1 MIFLKRIL
9 HKLFDFLDNVTEE
22 KCNMIRDELWAFYSE
37 ILNEFEPYKVGKNR
51 HVKDDFKTIF
61 EQLSYLLEK
70 IEGGK
75 NLPSTSDEERI
86 WGFIQGVFWATG
98 VFTLD
103 ELRAHLKN
111 KFDDEPYPIKLE
123 DFEE

>member
-1 MIFLKRIL
+1 MILKKII
-9 HKLFDFLDNVTEE
+9 HKVFDLLEKLTEE

-70 IEGGK
+70 IESGK

-98 VFTLD
+98 VFTLN

-111 KFDDEPYPIKLE
+111 KFDNEPYPIKLE